1 MTEKFRVPDSKFQE
15 KKEKSIFSRP
25 GTWNLKRGTRRGFT
39 LIEVMMA
46 LAILGIGLSVL
57 IATAS
62 KCLAVVKQSKNY
74 EAARHLLGIVE
85 LEHRNQI
92 LKDEEVVEGTGS
104 ATFKDAPDGFKGTW
118 EVVKIEDPSAEDGEE
133 ARFFQVT
140 YRVSWSERGMTPYE
154 EVVTYMYVK
163 PEGGSFERTPQ

>member
-1 MTEKFRVPDSKFQE
+1 MR
-15 KKEKSIFSRP
+15 KSFHS
-25 GTWNLKRGTRRGFT
+25 GFKSGMT

-46 LAILGIGLSVL
+46 LAILGIGLTVL

-92 LKDEEVVEGTGS
+92 LDDEKVIEGDGE
-104 ATFKDAPDGFKGTW
+104 ATFKDAPDGFRGTW
-118 EVVKIEDPSAEDGEE
+118 QVVKVDDPSADDGDEE
-133 ARFFQVT
+133 PKLFEVT
-140 YRVSWSERGMTPYE
+140 YRVSWSERGAKPYE
-154 EVVTYMYVK
+154 EVVTYLYVK
-163 PEGGSFERTPQ
+163 PEGGTIERPAP